1 MKNEMSIHRTQRT
14 LAKRAFGTNA
24 EAVAME
30 TAIKEAVN
38 FIFFKEFFVEQHNKI
53 CITHESDLIWLQLR
67 KSDES
72 IPQADVRQR
81 IVVEFHR
88 AH

>member
-53 CITHESDLIWLQLR
+53 CEHNSRERLNLAPIAQE
-67 KSDES
+67 
-72 IPQADVRQR
+72 
-81 IVVEFHR
+81 
-88 AH
+88 